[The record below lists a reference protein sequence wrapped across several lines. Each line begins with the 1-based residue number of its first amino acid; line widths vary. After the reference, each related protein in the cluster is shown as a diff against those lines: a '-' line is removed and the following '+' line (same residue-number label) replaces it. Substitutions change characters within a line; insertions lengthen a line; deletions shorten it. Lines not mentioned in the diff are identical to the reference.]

1 MSITEVTVKPGQRPT
16 AEQAARIEE
25 AAKRPIVLDEESPEY
40 SEEEYREMFLAA
52 QAKRA
57 ERVKP
62 TISLRI
68 SPETLAIAKSTGKG
82 YTGFLSRLLD
92 NAIRDP
98 EMVRKSL

>member
-1 MSITEVTVKPGQRPT
+1 MAIVRMVVRPGDKPTEKQ
-16 AEQAARIEE
+16 IEEIRE
-25 AAKRPIVLDEESPEY
+25 AAKRPIVFDEDCPEY
-40 SEEEYREMFLAA
+40 TEEEYREMFLAA

-68 SPETLAIAKSTGKG
+68 SPETLAIARSIGKG

>member
-1 MSITEVTVKPGQRPT
+1 MSITEVTIKPGQKPT
-16 AEQAARIEE
+16 SEQIARIEG
-25 AAKRPIVLDEESPEY
+25 AAKRPIVFDEDSPEY
-40 SEEEYREMFLAA
+40 TEEEYREMFLAA

-68 SPETLAIAKSTGKG
+68 SPETLAIARSIGKG